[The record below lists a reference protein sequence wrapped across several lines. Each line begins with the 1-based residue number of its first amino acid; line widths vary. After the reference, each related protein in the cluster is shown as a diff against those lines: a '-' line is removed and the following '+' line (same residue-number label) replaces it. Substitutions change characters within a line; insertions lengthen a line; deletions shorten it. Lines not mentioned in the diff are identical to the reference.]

1 MKPIIAWFV
10 RNTVASNLLMVLM
23 IVSGIIAYSNTRK
36 EEFPNIET
44 GTIQINVPYPCAPPR
59 EV

>member
-10 RNTVASNLLMVLM
+10 RNHVASNLLMM
-23 IVSGIIAYSNTRK
+23 FFIVAGISAYMNTRQ

-44 GTIQINVPYPCAPPR
+44 GTIQISVPYPGAAP
-59 EV
+59 

>member
-10 RNTVASNLLMVLM
+10 RNTVASNLLMVMML
-23 IVSGIIAYSNTRK
+23 VSGFIAFNNTRQ

-44 GTIQINVPYPCAPPR
+44 GTIQINVP
-59 EV
+59 